1 MDDFDETSPMDQ
13 EYIDDILYIDYHQNM
28 DYTDLILDESER
40 FKHIVPLYYIDHA
53 QAILNPKC
61 IYNSKY
67 AHKANHMVKTLL
79 SYVLQHDY
87 FRYYH
92 KSDDQGSDGTHSV
105 ATNETPT
112 RVESPITPVATSS
125 ATSSAAPFHL
135 TAVHKYD
142 YANIYRDLVCY
153 SSDRDEREFFCH
165 CSSCKL
171 DSRDRYT
178 VNTKPNVAC
187 PDNNYIGPS
196 TRTTTSGAVASAI
209 YSKHL
214 DNNPKQYP
222 CSCVRSSDYIA
233 VDIPYK
239 IDINSD
245 HAPYYTI
252 YYACDHADDSAYE
265 QAHDSGD
272 GTDDPNNIDP
282 DSETASAY
290 DFDNACHRHCARDY
304 QQQQAKHS
312 FAYIQV
318 DTIDYY

>member
-13 EYIDDILYIDYHQNM
+13 EYINDILYIDYHQNM
-28 DYTDLILDESER
+28 DYTDLILDESEC

-53 QAILNPKC
+53 QPILNPE
-61 IYNSKY
+61 S
-67 AHKANHMVKTLL
+67 
-79 SYVLQHDY
+79 
-87 FRYYH
+87 
-92 KSDDQGSDGTHSV
+92 
-105 ATNETPT
+105 TNETPT
-112 RVESPITPVATSS
+112 RVESTITPVATSS

-153 SSDRDEREFFCH
+153 SPDRDEREFFCH
-165 CSSCKL
+165 RSSRKL

-187 PDNNYIGPS
+187 PDNDYIGPS
-196 TRTTTSGAVASAI
+196 TRTTASGAVATAI

-214 DNNPKQYP
+214 DNNPKQYR
-222 CSCVRSSDYIA
+222 CSFVRSSDYIA

-245 HAPYYTI
+245 RAPYYTI